1 MLYSKIKIE
10 IDTNNDE
17 LLETIW
23 EYIINIREIK
33 WGRYLVFFKLI
44 NFHLLYHYS
53 YLLLTIS
60 KWSLNQNFKTYLTI
74 TIYFI

>member
-1 MLYSKIKIE
+1 MCPFMCLFMSNVLYSNIKIE

-23 EYIINIREIK
+23 EYIINIRDIK
-33 WGRYLVFFKLI
+33 WGRYLVYFLI
-44 NFHLLYHYS
+44 NKLSSPLITLINHYS

-60 KWSLNQNFKTYLTI
+60 K
-74 TIYFI
+74 